1 MTSFVAPTASVICE
15 FVLNLS
21 PVVGEDDERD
31 LLGVH
36 EHASHYIQDV
46 LDRGQREAQTLGP
59 GKHVLADRFFA
70 RD

>member
-21 PVVGEDDERD
+21 SVVGEDDERD

-46 LDRGQREAQTLGP
+46 LDRGVTGGSDLGSRETRSCRPFLCP
-59 GKHVLADRFFA
+59 
-70 RD
+70 